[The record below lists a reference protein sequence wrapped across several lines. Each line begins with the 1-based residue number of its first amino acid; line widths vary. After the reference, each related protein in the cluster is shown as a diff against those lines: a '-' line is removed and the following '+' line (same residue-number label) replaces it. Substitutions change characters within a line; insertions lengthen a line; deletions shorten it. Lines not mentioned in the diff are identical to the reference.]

1 MSKRT
6 KPTPEIVANLP
17 QAEGALAEMAA
28 IDRKLA
34 IIEASMNT
42 AIDAAK
48 THARQEGEPLLERR
62 KALADAVGTF
72 AALNKSDLFTRQR
85 SLDLAFGVI
94 GFRQSAQ
101 LAQQTRITAAM
112 TLEKLREYGFTDA
125 IRTKDEVNKEA
136 MAGWPDERLELVGM
150 KRRHLD
156 TFFIEIKVEEVKN
169 AA

>member
-1 MSKRT
+1 
-6 KPTPEIVANLP
+6 
-17 QAEGALAEMAA
+17 
-28 IDRKLA
+28 
-34 IIEASMNT
+34 
-42 AIDAAK
+42 
-48 THARQEGEPLLERR
+48 
-62 KALADAVGTF
+62 
-72 AALNKSDLFTRQR
+72 
-85 SLDLAFGVI
+85 
-94 GFRQSAQ
+94 
-101 LAQQTRITAAM
+101 M

>member
-28 IDRKLA
+28 IDRKLVV
-34 IIEASMNT
+34 IEADMNT
-42 AIDAAK
+42 AIDTAK
-48 THARQEGEPLLERR
+48 THARREGEPLLERR
-62 KALADAVGTF
+62 KALANAVGTF
-72 AALNKSDLFTRQR
+72 AALNKSELFARQR

-150 KRRHLD
+150 KRRHMD
-156 TFFIEIKVEEVKN
+156 TFFIEIKAEEVKN